1 MSATEADQP
10 RSRASAE
17 PPFGFWRRSYAML
30 VKEFIQLRRDRV
42 SFAMIV
48 MIPVMQLLLF
58 GYRHQHHAAPSADG
72 GADPGGQRSGALG
85 AEGAGEYQL
94 LPLHPRS
101 AQRRRIR
108 RSPAVRQGAVR
119 GRDPARFRARG
130 AARRQAGAAGRRRRD
145 RSGRGRLCAR
155 LARHGGA
162 DRARARPP
170 HRRSGLDCRSR
181 SGRMPATTR
190 PRNRGSTS
198 CRAWS
203 APS

>member
-1 MSATEADQP
+1 MSATESTNQ
-10 RSRASAE
+10 RSRRQRAGLRLLAAQLCDAGQGIHPA
-17 PPFGFWRRSYAML
+17 PPRPRL
-30 VKEFIQLRRDRV
+30 VRDDRDDPGDAAAAV
-42 SFAMIV
+42 R
-48 MIPVMQLLLF
+48 L
-58 GYRHQHHAAPSADG
+58 RHQHHAAPSADG
-72 GADPGGQRSGALG
+72 RIDPGGQRSGALG

-101 AQRRRIR
+101 AQRRRVR

-119 GRDPARFRARG
+119 GRDPARLRTRG
-130 AARRQAGAAGRRRRD
+130 AARRQAGAAGRGGCD

-170 HRRSGLDCRSR
+170 HRRSARRCRSR

-190 PRNRGSTS
+190 RRNRGSTS